1 MSKYIKQLIVKDVN
15 VMPKSIK
22 YKQFERM
29 PSYKIIDNMY
39 DNRKD
44 FIILGLCGKIGSGVS
59 TVAEILEKNF
69 GELQLASPGYDHSYD
84 THEYRIL
91 YTYASKNWIRFY
103 KIRTSAL
110 ITRHIL
116 AEPSDP
122 RLNPAQRFI
131 DFLNELDSE
140 INLDDENLKQKLDK
154 AFFAQNM
161 EFDLKAAKTQIEGM
175 FDSDH
180 ENVQEDEMRR
190 LLSAE
195 AVKQRYRQYRILLHS
210 EMGEHTGA
218 EEPDA
223 TAYILFDYDEQKST
237 CIFSN
242 TELSKMF
249 DIYAK
254 YRRNKE
260 AFNNSYWFWILK
272 QYIFQALPD
281 WAEKLWEEVR
291 SISKGLDTQAK
302 QCLGNNL
309 RIGKKTYLED
319 DSFEKDGYACLAEEI
334 NLAIK
339 VFRAYQLLRRKNQR
353 IQWESD
359 TQIYRPEKRKSAGEE
374 EIRTAIVIDSIK
386 NPYESMYLKERYSN
400 YYLIGIYTEDTERR
414 RRLRTAKH
422 LSDDDIRAMDLLE
435 QNSEFKKC
443 IAKLKQ
449 NSNDTDVPK
458 IIRHIYEQLKRHT
471 TLIEQLAYVSPFV
484 FQNVSQCLDSADI
497 FVNNCE
503 DNKSYT
509 ILKKTMLRY
518 VSLIINPGLVLPT
531 PVERCMQ
538 IAYAAMLNSG
548 CISRQVGAVITDREY
563 HLLSIGWNQQPENQL
578 PCLYRDLC
586 ELSHHW
592 ALDGYSDYENDT
604 DPQTQKFQSEI
615 ARQVTEFFDTDI
627 CPLTGK
633 GKAPCYCFKDYY
645 NTIKNERNQVHTR
658 SLHAEETA
666 FLNLGASNLRAKG
679 GVLFTTSSPCELC
692 SKKAM
697 YMGISKI
704 YYVEPYSGISHK
716 HVLSIGERKHRP
728 AMILFT
734 GATGTAYSRLY
745 MPLMPRKDENEMW
758 LGAKMDGKLEYLE
771 QGETLED

>member
-1 MSKYIKQLIVKDVN
+1 
-15 VMPKSIK
+15 MPQNIK

-69 GELQLASPGYDHSYD
+69 GELQLAPPGYDHSYD

-116 AEPSDP
+116 AESPDP
-122 RLNPAQRFI
+122 TQKFI
-131 DFLNELDSE
+131 AFLKTLDSK
-140 INLDDENLKQKLDK
+140 IDSTNQDLKEKLDK
-154 AFFAQNM
+154 AFFSKKM

-175 FDSDH
+175 FDSNH
-180 ENVQEDEMRR
+180 ENVQKKEMIK

-195 AVKQRYRQYRILLHS
+195 EVEQEYRILLHS

-223 TAYILFDYDEQKST
+223 TAYIIFSYDEKKST

-254 YRRNKE
+254 YRRNKQ

-272 QYIFQALPD
+272 QYIFQDLPD

-291 SISKGLDTQAK
+291 NISKGLDTQAK

-309 RIGKKTYLED
+309 RIGKKPYLED
-319 DSFEKDGYACLAEEI
+319 DLFEKDGYACLAEEI

-353 IQWESD
+353 KQWELD
-359 TQIYRPEKRKSAGEE
+359 TQIYRPEQRKSAGEE

-400 YYLIGIYTEDTERR
+400 YYLIGIYTEDSERR

-422 LSDDDIRAMDLLE
+422 LSDDDIRAMDVLE

-443 IAKLKQ
+443 IDKLKR
-449 NSNDTDVPK
+449 NSIGTNVPK
-458 IIRHIYEQLKRHT
+458 IIENIYGQFIQHH
-471 TLIEQLAYVSPFV
+471 LIEQLSYVSPFIL
-484 FQNVSQCLDSADI
+484 QNVSQCLDSADI

-503 DNKSYT
+503 DNESYT

-538 IAYAAMLNSG
+538 IAYTAMLNSG
-548 CISRQVGAVITDREY
+548 CISRQVGAVIADQEY
-563 HLLSIGWNQQPENQL
+563 HLLSIGWNQQPEHQL
-578 PCLYRDLC
+578 PCVYRDLC
-586 ELSHHW
+586 ELHHHW
-592 ALDGYSDYENDT
+592 APDGYSDYENDT

-615 ARQVTEFFDTDI
+615 TRQVTEFFDTDF
-627 CPLTGK
+627 CPLTRNGK
-633 GKAPCYCFKDYY
+633 TPCYCFKDYY
-645 NTIKNERNQVHTR
+645 NTIKDERNQVHTR

-666 FLNLGASNLRAKG
+666 FLNLGASNFRAKG

-728 AMILFT
+728 EMILFT

>member
-1 MSKYIKQLIVKDVN
+1 
-15 VMPKSIK
+15 MPQNIK
-22 YKQFERM
+22 YKQFESM

-84 THEYRIL
+84 THEYRTL

-116 AEPSDP
+116 AESSNPVF
-122 RLNPAQRFI
+122 NPAQKFI
-131 DFLNELDSE
+131 NFLRGLDSE
-140 INLDDENLKQKLDK
+140 INLDDENLKEKLDK

-175 FDSDH
+175 FHSNH
-180 ENVQEDEMRR
+180 ENVQEDEMIG
-190 LLSAE
+190 LLSAK

-218 EEPDA
+218 QEPDA
-223 TAYILFDYDEQKST
+223 TEYILFGYDEQKST

-254 YRRNKE
+254 YRRNKQ

-272 QYIFQALPD
+272 QYIFQDLPD

-309 RIGKKTYLED
+309 RIGKKPYLED

-353 IQWESD
+353 KQWESD

-400 YYLIGIYTEDTERR
+400 YYLIGIYTEDSERR

-422 LSDDDIRAMDLLE
+422 LSDDDIRAMDVLE

-443 IAKLKQ
+443 IDKLKR
-449 NSNDTDVPK
+449 NSDDTDDTNVPK
-458 IIRHIYEQLKRHT
+458 IIKHIYNQFIKHH
-471 TLIEQLAYVSPFV
+471 LIEQLSYVSPFIL
-484 FQNVSQCLDSADI
+484 QNVSQCLDSADI

-503 DNKSYT
+503 DNESYT

-538 IAYAAMLNSG
+538 IAYTAMLNSG
-548 CISRQVGAVITDREY
+548 CISRQVGAVIADQEY
-563 HLLSIGWNQQPENQL
+563 HLLSIGWNQQPEHQL
-578 PCLYRDLC
+578 PCVYRDLC
-586 ELSHHW
+586 ELHHHW
-592 ALDGYSDYENDT
+592 APDGYSDYENDT

-615 ARQVTEFFDTDI
+615 TRQVTEFFDTDF
-627 CPLTGK
+627 CPLTRNGK
-633 GKAPCYCFKDYY
+633 TPCYCFKDYY
-645 NTIKNERNQVHTR
+645 NTIKDERNQVHTR

-666 FLNLGASNLRAKG
+666 FLNLGASNFRAKG

-728 AMILFT
+728 EMILFT

-771 QGETLED
+771 QEETSED